1 MVEEGGLL
9 RLSCII
15 PACSIFQDCCWS
27 WSFCDSYILRRWSTF
42 SACSL
47 RVFGLE
53 AQRTGGRK
61 RVERNVD
68 FLLYGVFART
78 VTHLGEPLLVG
89 SELGI
94 QLGELDVD
102 RLDAGL
108 EL

>member
-1 MVEEGGLL
+1 ME
-9 RLSCII
+9 I
-15 PACSIFQDCCWS
+15 
-27 WSFCDSYILRRWSTF
+27 
-42 SACSL
+42 
-47 RVFGLE
+47 
-53 AQRTGGRK
+53 
-61 RVERNVD
+61 NVD